1 MNKSTR
7 QERAQEAQS
16 AAEDDHAFGL
26 TRRTVL
32 AGVAATTAAVTVG
45 VDTPAVAQ
53 STVSDMDAFLQLSE
67 VLTGIPRGKLAPATD
82 SIGLKQNYFD
92 WVNEKK
98 PAAFA
103 SLLQIARDNKD
114 APQAI
119 IDKSQASDD
128 TKFLARSIV
137 LMWYLGS
144 WYSPDDLKRLVDEK
158 SARVPLFVPHT
169 VISPKAYTQ
178 GWVWRVAQAHPMGYS
193 DMQFG
198 YWARDPAPL
207 EDFLFRTTRKGA

>member
-1 MNKSTR
+1 MSKSTVR
-7 QERAQEAQS
+7 ERAQEAQS

-53 STVSDMDAFLQLSE
+53 TAKSE
-67 VLTGIPRGKLAPATD
+67 VDFFVDLSAALTGIPAGKLAPTTD
-82 SIGLKQNYFD
+82 SIVIKQDYFN
-92 WVNEKK
+92 WVNARA

-103 SLLQIARDNKD
+103 SLLQIAKDN
-114 APQAI
+114 ATPQAI
-119 IDKSQASDD
+119 IDKSQANDN

-144 WYSPDDLKRLVDEK
+144 WYAPDDLKRLVDEK

-178 GWVWRVAQAHPMGYS
+178 GWVWRIAQAHPMGYS